1 MIYRDPPVIT
11 VKFVEREEGIRFHAY
26 QDSKGV
32 WTIGMGHTG
41 PEVHEGLVW
50 TQAQVDAAAK
60 ADLAIAVQRVN
71 WAIGPSMVAT
81 LNDYQ
86 YSALISFCFN
96 EGEKADW
103 TIWADIR
110 QGDLSDV
117 PDELKKFD
125 IAGGKVVEGLDNRR
139 AAEVALWSGTDP
151 LCRLYPLAA

>member
-1 MIYRDPPVIT
+1 MSRPIPTIA
-11 VKFVEREEGIRFHAY
+11 VKFLEREEGIRYHAY
-26 QDSKGV
+26 QDTKGV

-41 PEVHEGLVW
+41 PEVQAGLVW
-50 TQAQVDAAAK
+50 SQAQVDAAAQ
-60 ADLAIAVQRVN
+60 ADMAIAVQRLT

-81 LNDYQ
+81 LSDYQ
-86 YSALISFCFN
+86 YAALLSFVFN

-117 PDELKKFD
+117 PTELKKFD
-125 IAGGKVVEGLDNRR
+125 ISGGKVVAGLDNRR

-151 LCRLYPLAA
+151 LCSQYPIAA